1 MPELPEVETTSRGI
15 APYVTGQRI
24 SRVVVRERRLR
35 RPIARG
41 FAAALTGQRIHS
53 VGRRGK
59 YLLLACDAGTLIV
72 HLGMSGT
79 LRLVPAAT
87 RPQKHDHVDLQL
99 SNGLVLRLR
108 DPRRFG
114 LMVWTTE
121 DPLAHPLL
129 SGLGPEPLARA
140 FNAAYLFRQSRGRT
154 VAVKQFIM
162 DAKVVV
168 GVGNIYA
175 NEALFMAGVDPRR
188 AAGAVTAREYGAIA
202 KAVKSVLRKAIVAGG
217 TTLRD
222 YVDGAG
228 RSGYFSQQLLVY
240 GRAGEPC
247 RRCAGIIT
255 VMRLGQR
262 ATYYC
267 PRCQT

>member
-15 APYVTGQRI
+15 APYVTGKRI
-24 SRVVVRERRLR
+24 NQAVVRERRLR
-35 RPIARG
+35 RPIPRG
-41 FAAALTGQRIHS
+41 FAAALAGQRIRS

-59 YLLLACDAGTLIV
+59 YLLLACEAGTLII
-72 HLGMSGT
+72 HLGMSGA

-87 RPQKHDHVDLQL
+87 PPQKHDHVDLQL
-99 SNGLVLRLR
+99 SSGLALRLR

-129 SGLGPEPLARA
+129 SGLGPEPLTRA
-140 FNAAYLFRQSRGRT
+140 FNAAYLVRYARGRT
-154 VAVKQFIM
+154 VTVRQFIM

-188 AAGAVTAREYGAIA
+188 AAG
-202 KAVKSVLRKAIVAGG
+202 
-217 TTLRD
+217 
-222 YVDGAG
+222 
-228 RSGYFSQQLLVY
+228 
-240 GRAGEPC
+240 
-247 RRCAGIIT
+247 
-255 VMRLGQR
+255 
-262 ATYYC
+262 
-267 PRCQT
+267 